1 MFVVKQRVIV
11 IAIAVCALVGV
22 VGCGGGSGRG
32 PGRASTAVSV
42 GSPPLRGTL
51 MLPARAAGR
60 VPALVL
66 MSGSGPHDQDETVGA
81 SAPFRDLAAGL
92 AARGIA
98 TLRYDK
104 RTFDYPASVD
114 ARTFT
119 AQDEYVPDA
128 LAAVAVLRARPEIDP
143 ARVFVLGHS
152 QGGTFAPLV
161 AHADPRVAGVVLM
174 AAAAEPFSR
183 TLVRQIGY
191 LAGLGGAIG
200 ARARAQVLTTQRLAR
215 QIDDPRLARLD
226 PSTRLLDGTGPAY
239 WLSLRRYDEI
249 ATARALPQP
258 LLLLQGGRDYQV
270 TIPDDLDVWRRGLA
284 GRRDVTVRLYPAASH
299 LFIDGS
305 GPSSPLEYQTA
316 GHIDPR
322 VTRDIAAW
330 IARVRPR
337 R

>member
-1 MFVVKQRVIV
+1 
-11 IAIAVCALVGV
+11 
-22 VGCGGGSGRG
+22 
-32 PGRASTAVSV
+32 
-42 GSPPLRGTL
+42 

-174 AAAAEPFSR
+174 AAA
-183 TLVRQIGY
+183 
-191 LAGLGGAIG
+191 